1 VHLYSTGGL
10 VLTLGDLKDDMQIEF
25 GDLITEEV
33 KEVVDWLERVARPAV
48 QSTIKDAAD
57 VSEPDLSRRLTG
69 GRN

>member
-48 QSTIKDAAD
+48 QIKDAAD